1 MLNMMINKT
10 TIEERIVIEVLTILI
25 ASHKIP

>member
-10 TIEERIVIEVLTILI
+10 TIEERIVIEILTIII
-25 ASHKIP
+25 ASYKIP